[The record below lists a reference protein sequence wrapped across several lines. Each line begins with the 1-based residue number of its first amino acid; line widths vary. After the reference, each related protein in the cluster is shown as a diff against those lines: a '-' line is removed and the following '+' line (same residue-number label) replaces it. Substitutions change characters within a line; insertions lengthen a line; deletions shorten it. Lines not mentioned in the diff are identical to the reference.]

1 MPITMVQDIEP
12 DVQVEGWL
20 KTLGIE
26 SLCQWDVLVFQY
38 RHQSSLVS
46 AEHIARFLGHATA
59 MVVAALDSLESSGLV
74 ERSRVSQGVRL
85 YQVTASADP
94 ARRDAVE
101 RLLTFVDSHTG
112 RLVRLLL
119 ARRLPGSDCPDRNK
133 NDFPLLGVKGSKHG

>member
-1 MPITMVQDIEP
+1 MAQDNQP
-12 DVQVEGWL
+12 DVQVESWL

-46 AEHIARFLGHATA
+46 AEHIARFLGYANA
-59 MVVAALDSLESSGLV
+59 EVVAALDSLESSELV
-74 ERSRVSQGVRL
+74 KRSRVSQGVRL
-85 YQVTASADP
+85 YQVTASADA

-101 RLLTFVDSHTG
+101 RLLTFVDSHSG

-119 ARRLPGSDCPDRNK
+119 ARRLPGRDRPDRNK
-133 NDFPLLGVKGSKHG
+133 NDSPFLGVKGSKHD